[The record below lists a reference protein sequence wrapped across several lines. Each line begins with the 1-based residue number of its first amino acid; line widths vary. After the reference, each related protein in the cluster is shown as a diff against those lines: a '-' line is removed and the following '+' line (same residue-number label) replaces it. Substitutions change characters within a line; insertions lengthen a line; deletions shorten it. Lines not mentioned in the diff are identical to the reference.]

1 MDSRTTSFAK
11 EVSVDGEKTNS
22 LDRRE
27 GITQE
32 FNNNLVPFSPANR
45 GDGRVQAFGIDGY
58 QRAGPFDEV
67 VDNNRAAFTSV

>member
-11 EVSVDGEKTNS
+11 EVTFDGQKPNS

-32 FNNNLVPFSPANR
+32 FNNELN
-45 GDGRVQAFGIDGY
+45 
-58 QRAGPFDEV
+58 
-67 VDNNRAAFTSV
+67 